1 MQWNDLPV
9 CKVNPGVSPNKEFKM
24 KNGKNALRHC
34 VALFSTTLAVAGTTS
49 AATPDDRQL
58 ARSVEQ
64 AVSEAPLR
72 YAEVKAVV
80 TDGRVDLQG
89 WVNAP
94 NDVLIAMKQAA
105 AVPGATSVVSSLRTW
120 SSTEKYSY

>member
-1 MQWNDLPV
+1 
-9 CKVNPGVSPNKEFKM
+9 M
-24 KNGKNALRHC
+24 KNGKNALQHSI
-34 VALFSTTLAVAGTTS
+34 VIFGATLAAAGTTF
-49 AATPDDRQL
+49 AATPDDRLL
-58 ARSVEQ
+58 AQSVEQ